1 MKTEKKLTRVQ
12 KKALKRLNYL
22 WGYHDKMEREI
33 IRLER
38 HFTDAQLDS
47 LLERGELV

>member
-1 MKTEKKLTRVQ
+1 MYKGKKLTRVQ

-22 WGYHDKMEREI
+22 WEHHDKVEREI

-38 HFTDAQLDS
+38 HFTDEQLDT
-47 LLERGELV
+47 LLEREDLV